1 MVCYEQ
7 VSLESEPFT
16 RSKFFIVDS
25 NWIDHD
31 AYSLSATPAPAII
44 RKLEGKEMWVGFIE
58 LQMTFWGP
66 DKKVQGFVIW
76 FVL

>member
-1 MVCYEQ
+1 
-7 VSLESEPFT
+7 
-16 RSKFFIVDS
+16 
-25 NWIDHD
+25 
-31 AYSLSATPAPAII
+31 
-44 RKLEGKEMWVGFIE
+44 MWVGFIE